1 MNRTERRYIATLAAV
16 AGGILLFGY
25 WLRPTQPTTDVQVPA
40 PSQTELSRLTQ
51 ITQRRSLDDMTDYFS
66 TVADDVRASV
76 VGFPGLELSG
86 VMWEP
91 GVALTAR
98 TDPRFPLATTVST
111 PGGDIGVASDVF
123 GPRIPIA
130 TVQMSDIQGLAP
142 PRQRSA
148 AVLSPG
154 SWMLAVWRRE
164 RAVNFVPAYF
174 LDTAIV
180 QCGDQR
186 VDELRSNVAWSR
198 DMAGGGLFDLDS
210 SLIGVILLCGDRFAA
225 VAVESIGTMLQHGS
239 STIGRVLGR
248 YGVLFDSLTEDE
260 QRHFGRGGGVVI
272 REVWTGYPA
281 DSAGLIPGDILIA
294 INAEPIGA
302 PEQLDPL
309 GDAVDLD
316 TFDVAVLRGDEI
328 VTVVLAADT
337 SPISAPDEFDGRPG
351 IVWEQEPVGH
361 LVDAV
366 VPDSPADVAGVR
378 AGDRL
383 VRIDNQEPVDL
394 AHAVETLAPGREKS
408 VFLEIDRAGR
418 RWGVLLK

>member
-1 MNRTERRYIATLAAV
+1 VATLAVV
-16 AGGILLFGY
+16 AGGILLVGY
-25 WLRPTQPTTDVQVPA
+25 WLRPTQPTTDEQVPA

-76 VGFPGLELSG
+76 VGLPSLELSG

-111 PGGDIGVASDVF
+111 PGGDNIGVASDVF
-123 GPRIPIA
+123 GPQIPIA

-142 PRQRSA
+142 TRQRSA

-154 SWMLAVWRRE
+154 SWMLAVWRRQ

-174 LDTAIV
+174 LGTAIV
-180 QCGDQR
+180 QCGDQM

-210 SLIGVILLCGDRFAA
+210 SLIGIILPCGDRFAA
-225 VAVESIGTMLQHGS
+225 VAGESISTMLQQGS

-260 QRHFGRGGGVVI
+260 QVYFGRGGGVVI

-281 DSAGLIPGDILIA
+281 DAAGLKPGDILIA

-302 PEQLDPL
+302 PEQLAPL
-309 GDAVDLD
+309 GDATDVDTL
-316 TFDVAVLRGDEI
+316 DVAVLRGDEI
-328 VTVVLAADT
+328 VPVVLSTDT
-337 SPISAPDEFDGRPG
+337 SLFSASDEVDVRPG
-351 IVWEQEPVGH
+351 IVWEPEPVGH
-361 LVDAV
+361 LIDSV
-366 VPDSPADVAGVR
+366 VPNSPADIAGIR

-383 VRIDNQEPVDL
+383 VRIDSQEPVGL
-394 AHAVETLAPGREKS
+394 AQAVETLAPDREES

>member
-1 MNRTERRYIATLAAV
+1 MNRTERRYVATLAVV
-16 AGGILLFGY
+16 AGGILLVGY
-25 WLRPTQPTTDVQVPA
+25 WLRPTQPTTDEQIPA

-66 TVADDVRASV
+66 TVADDVQASV
-76 VGFPGLELSG
+76 VGLPSLELSG
-86 VMWEP
+86 VMWAP

-98 TDPRFPLATTVST
+98 TEPRFPLATTVST
-111 PGGDIGVASDVF
+111 PGGVIGVASDVF
-123 GPRIPIA
+123 GPQIPIA
-130 TVQMSDIQGLAP
+130 TVQMSDMQGLAP

-154 SWMLAVWRRE
+154 SWMLAVWRRQ
-164 RAVNFVPAYF
+164 RAVSFVPAHF
-174 LDTAIV
+174 LGTAIV
-180 QCGDQR
+180 QCGDQA

-210 SLIGVILLCGDRFAA
+210 NLIGIILPCSDRFAA
-225 VAVESIGTMLQHGS
+225 VAVEGISTMLQEGS
-239 STIGRVLGR
+239 SAIGRVLGR

-260 QRHFGRGGGVVI
+260 QVYFGRGGGVVI

-281 DSAGLIPGDILIA
+281 DAAGLKPGDILIA

-309 GDAVDLD
+309 GDAVDVD
-316 TFDVAVLRGDEI
+316 TLDVAVLRGEEMI
-328 VTVVLAADT
+328 PVVLSTDASLLA
-337 SPISAPDEFDGRPG
+337 APDELDVQPG
-351 IVWEQEPVGH
+351 IVWEPGPVGH
-361 LVDAV
+361 LIDSVI
-366 VPDSPADVAGVR
+366 PDSPADLAGIR

-383 VRIDNQEPVDL
+383 VRIDSQEPVDL
-394 AHAVETLAPGREKS
+394 AQAVETLAPDREES

-418 RWGVLLK
+418 RWGVLLQ